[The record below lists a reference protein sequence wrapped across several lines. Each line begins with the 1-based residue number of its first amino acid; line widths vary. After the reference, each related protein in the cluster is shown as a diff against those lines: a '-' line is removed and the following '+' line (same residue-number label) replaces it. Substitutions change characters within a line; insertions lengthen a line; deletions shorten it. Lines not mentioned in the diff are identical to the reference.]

1 MLGGGSNSHS
11 GVVITHGEPVLKH
24 RVCQNVTYN
33 MSLAS

>member
-11 GVVITHGEPVLKH
+11 GVVITHGEPVLTH
-24 RVCQNVTYN
+24 CVYQNVTYN